1 MLFWFSGHFC
11 ESHYSAPEACP
22 AGTYMPYGTDP
33 GSGDYVGPGDP
44 AKRRFDCIDCP
55 GGYWCGAATVE
66 PNECSTGVYSP
77 PGQFECTTCRIGHFC
92 NSTTTSEEMML
103 NDLQCPAGYFCPAG
117 LSDVANA
124 DDCSVAKYCPQ
135 GTILKYIY
143 DLCIT
148 AIRCSLSEKM

>member
-1 MLFWFSGHFC
+1 
-11 ESHYSAPEACP
+11 
-22 AGTYMPYGTDP
+22 
-33 GSGDYVGPGDP
+33 
-44 AKRRFDCIDCP
+44 
-55 GGYWCGAATVE
+55 
-66 PNECSTGVYSP
+66 
-77 PGQFECTTCRIGHFC
+77 
-92 NSTTTSEEMML
+92 MML